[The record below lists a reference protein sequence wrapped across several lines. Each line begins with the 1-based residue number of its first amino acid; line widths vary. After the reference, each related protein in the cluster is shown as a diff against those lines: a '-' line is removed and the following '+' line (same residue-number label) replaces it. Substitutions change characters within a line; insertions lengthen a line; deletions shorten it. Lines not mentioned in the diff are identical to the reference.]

1 MFVKTVFLLLI
12 FSLTV
17 KTGIVEEIENRTPH
31 HIPFFKILMNLN
43 QTPENA
49 FFFISSTIENVFSLK
64 VAPSIY
70 QTYLTT
76 RKFEM
81 DHDQQFPRIN
91 EVIERKIVPLNI
103 DPKTDFEIMSDEQ
116 QIDQIK
122 IEFKEILD
130 IVNNG
135 EDPLSDY
142 DDSELIR
149 YFFNLKF
156 QIFAFLFKTTNVH
169 STKLFNKIFDDK
181 CVQPIFQATNK
192 NDFDRIGE
200 NLIKVLTP
208 VVEIGEKKMRKINEE
223 ILEKGLRAELDK
235 RQKDFLLREEE
246 RKKNKPAIGWFRRLI
261 NWFKRFFGM
270 EVNENESDSN
280 NHKMEFENPTKED
293 LFYQFYFKQKF
304 IEGKESQDQNNI
316 MSVNHL
322 KEEVKWFIAKC
333 QIKLDT
339 YVVDYNYFK
348 EYAVDPIQAYFDV
361 ILNLFKLGMDT
372 QYDYENVVTRIIWT
386 FRLMFQIRSDSGE
399 DLAETR
405 FGTNKKSSV
414 EYFAE
419 LLAEHKYKHETGLK
433 MLPQSSWLF
442 LREVTTRF
450 FNDFIDKSKSPLASK
465 AILKYFNFFSS
476 KLNSKF
482 TNKITPPS
490 ESLDTIAVWFKSDD
504 SNFLSFKYLIDHK
517 TKACWILTDP
527 EKREEKVSLLSFYH
541 YAKMN
546 FRFFDIDKVTE
557 LMLSRKLVSKWD
569 ANESYEIL
577 FQLISS
583 FLTEFNN
590 DSKLEDFPELFD
602 AFLDSELVVSGNGLG
617 GYYLVFKMLNLYGC
631 IMDRNTFKQISFT
644 GLKNEKDEVIQKCK
658 NTLQQKPFAKIKSLF
673 QTLAGNELENLFSDS
688 FDTEQ
693 IFAYKTIESS
703 QPQLLKII

>member
-322 KEEVKWFIAKC
+322 KEEVKWFIVKC

-590 DSKLEDFPELFD
+590 DSKLEDFPGLFD